1 MKLLTVVTLLAAF
14 VVACAPAATNTPAP
28 TTTPEPEILS
38 HVLEVISDPEGA
50 AKFVFNPKAIGQ
62 GLFVHGRTVTID
74 VLLQPGW
81 QIDKWVGP
89 VFDVVEES
97 AKIKMD
103 SSQTV
108 VVRLVPASTR
118 VNTPAPISERVANPS
133 PTRNSPSTAVPAV
146 AQSPTLKAT
155 VVPPESPTATPTPIY
170 TPIPSPTSL
179 PTPTTKPT
187 VTPTTTPTPVPPA
200 RGKVLFQDNFESGI
214 ARNWE
219 YLGDGL
225 SIVRDTTGNYVLQ
238 STSTED
244 QYPAAGV
251 GGGTWR
257 DYAIEFRVR
266 FVDFLDINT
275 FWDLQV
281 NIRRD
286 DSRPV
291 CTRYTI
297 WFEGNKGAGI
307 NLDGSGGKGC
317 IRTSLAKVS
326 SFSLVEGEWYSVLIE
341 AVGPNIN
348 VYFDGKLILHGEA
361 VDEPFLQGSI
371 LFKGGR
377 RAIVQ
382 FDDFRVVELLPR

>member
-1 MKLLTVVTLLAAF
+1 M
-14 VVACAPAATNTPAP
+14 
-28 TTTPEPEILS
+28 
-38 HVLEVISDPEGA
+38 
-50 AKFVFNPKAIGQ
+50 
-62 GLFVHGRTVTID
+62 
-74 VLLQPGW
+74 
-81 QIDKWVGP
+81 
-89 VFDVVEES
+89 
-97 AKIKMD
+97 
-103 SSQTV
+103 
-108 VVRLVPASTR
+108 
-118 VNTPAPISERVANPS
+118 
-133 PTRNSPSTAVPAV
+133 
-146 AQSPTLKAT
+146 
-155 VVPPESPTATPTPIY
+155 
-170 TPIPSPTSL
+170 
-179 PTPTTKPT
+179 
-187 VTPTTTPTPVPPA
+187 
-200 RGKVLFQDNFESGI
+200 LFQDNFESGI

-244 QYPAAGV
+244 QYPAAVV

-266 FVDFLDINT
+266 FVEFLDINN

-281 NIRRD
+281 DIRRD

-291 CTRYTI
+291 CIAYSI
-297 WFEGNKGAGI
+297 QFEGNKGAGI
-307 NLDGSGGKGC
+307 NLYGKGGKGC

-361 VDEPFLQGSI
+361 IDEPFLQGSI
-371 LFKGGR
+371 LIKGGR